1 MSNSLDGDTKYANVN
16 ECSLDSASKMVS
28 ILFCIEMSFVDF
40 SFLILAVNK
49 EKHDRERSEK
59 QKDLDGQA
67 LGKNEKELM
76 VIDNLSSQVLNIVL
90 ITCK

>member
-1 MSNSLDGDTKYANVN
+1 MSNSLDVDTKYVN
-16 ECSLDSASKMVS
+16 ECNLDSASKMVS
-28 ILFCIEMSFVDF
+28 ILFCIEMSFHNF
-40 SFLILAVNK
+40 SFLILTVNK

-76 VIDNLSSQVLNIVL
+76 VIDNLSS
-90 ITCK
+90 